1 MLILIEAKYSG
12 TNRGQKRT
20 LGWYSDST
28 AEYIKYQAN
37 YPP

>member
-1 MLILIEAKYSG
+1 MLIPVEAKYYG

-20 LGWYSDST
+20 LGWYSDPT
-28 AEYIKYQAN
+28 AEYIKYHAN